1 MTESLKVEMQWKMQV
16 RESDQL
22 SYPVRQVASLDM
34 VPERTPCPPA
44 DGKEKQF
51 KRIPVTTR
59 GTHTSLKHLT
69 FSKVVATHSD
79 PLSHL
84 LFCSHAPD
92 PKTS

>member
-44 DGKEKQF
+44 GE
-51 KRIPVTTR
+51 T
-59 GTHTSLKHLT
+59 
-69 FSKVVATHSD
+69 VVE
-79 PLSHL
+79 LW
-84 LFCSHAPD
+84 
-92 PKTS
+92 